1 MNKNFINRLPIFVL
15 SLTILMGCSNYN
27 EYIIDSDYSYKG
39 FFKNYRTFAFVEM
52 YSDDPVDSTLE
63 NMIKD
68 EIFYRMNVR
77 GYNYKEKNPN
87 ILVFYKLYE
96 EDFKYTGYNQPEL
109 EYFVKYQPDEEE
121 EIDEDDN
128 RYDPVKIPLV
138 KGTML
143 IQLMDRKKGATIWQG
158 YASGLYAGT
167 YTDNQKIVKNA
178 VRSIFDRYRLFVEE
192 QQRASGTY

>member
-1 MNKNFINRLPIFVL
+1 MKNRSINLLVLLFVVSLIF
-15 SLTILMGCSNYN
+15 SGCSNYN
-27 EYIIDSDYSYKG
+27 EYVTDSDYSYKG
-39 FFKNYRTFAFVEM
+39 VFKKYRTFAFVDM
-52 YSDDPVDSTLE
+52 YSENPVDTTLD
-63 NMIKD
+63 NMIRD

-77 GYNYKEKNPN
+77 GYNYKDKNPN

-109 EYFVKYQPDEEE
+109 EYYVKYQPEDEEE
-121 EIDEDDN
+121 IENNKDT
-128 RYDPVKIPLV
+128 YDPVKIPLV
-138 KGTML
+138 RGTML

>member
-1 MNKNFINRLPIFVL
+1 MKNKSINL
-15 SLTILMGCSNYN
+15 LTILFVIGLFSTGCSNYN
-27 EYIIDSDYSYKG
+27 EYVTDSDYSYKG
-39 FFKNYRTFAFVEM
+39 VFKKYRTFAFVDM
-52 YSDDPVDSTLE
+52 YSDSPVDTTLE
-63 NMIKD
+63 NMIRD

-77 GYNYKEKNPN
+77 GYDYKEKNPN
-87 ILVFYKLYE
+87 ILVFYKLYN

-109 EYFVKYQPDEEE
+109 EYYVKYQPDDEE
-121 EIDEDDN
+121 EIENNDDT
-128 RYDPVKIPLV
+128 YDPVKIPLV
-138 KGTML
+138 RGTML

-167 YTDNQKIVKNA
+167 YTDNKKIVKNA

>member
-1 MNKNFINRLPIFVL
+1 MKNKSINLIAILFVATLFIT
-15 SLTILMGCSNYN
+15 SCSNYN
-27 EYIIDSDYSYKG
+27 EYVTDSDYSYKG
-39 FFKNYRTFAFVEM
+39 VFKKYKTFAFVDM
-52 YSDDPVDSTLE
+52 YSEHPIDTTLE
-63 NMIKD
+63 NMIRD

-77 GYNYKEKNPN
+77 GYNYKDKNPN

-109 EYFVKYQPDEEE
+109 EYYVKYQPDDEE
-121 EIDEDDN
+121 EIEKNDEA
-128 RYDPVKIPLV
+128 YDPIKIPLV
-138 KGTML
+138 RGTML

-192 QQRASGTY
+192 QQRASGTF